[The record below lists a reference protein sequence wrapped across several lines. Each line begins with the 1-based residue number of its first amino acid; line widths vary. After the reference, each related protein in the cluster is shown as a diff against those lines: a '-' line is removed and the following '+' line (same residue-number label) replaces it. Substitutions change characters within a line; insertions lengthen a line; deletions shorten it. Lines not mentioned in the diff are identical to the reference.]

1 MSPEKRVMEWLTGGT
16 PVLYLLV
23 CFTALLGAVY
33 WLSNSGRFTRPAQA
47 TPSGQLGQRGSAG
60 ASFLGAVTRLQPHAG
75 QPIWIARDG
84 RAYNLFW
91 QAQAAGDARHA
102 EALLHSGAVFPV
114 EDDTEARVIGEGR
127 GCYRVRLLEG
137 ERQGQEGW
145 APAANLASLAAHRG
159 L

>member
-1 MSPEKRVMEWLTGGT
+1 MSPKKRVMEWLTGPT
-16 PVLYLLV
+16 PVLCLLV

-33 WLSNSGRFTRPAQA
+33 WLSNGGRFTRPAQA
-47 TPSGQLGQRGSAG
+47 TPTVQLGQRGDAG

-75 QPIWIARDG
+75 QPVWIARDS
-84 RAYNLFW
+84 RTYDLFW
-91 QAQAAGDARHA
+91 RARAAGDARRA
-102 EALLHSGAVFPV
+102 EALLQSGAVFPI

-145 APAANLASLAAHRG
+145 APAVNLTSLAAHRG